1 MPMGADDNESA
12 AIVLCLSVFCAAIS
26 LRLRLFAAPRY
37 SSKPALYYVGVVL
50 LLLVPPL
57 FIEGNSH
64 SYNRT
69 IFVFAR
75 ATVPY

>member
-1 MPMGADDNESA
+1 MRMPEDSHAPTP
-12 AIVLCLSVFCAAIS
+12 IIYCLSS
-26 LRLRLFAAPRY
+26 LLIDRY
-37 SSKPALYYVGVVL
+37 CVL
-50 LLLVPPL
+50 LLIILVPPL

>member
-1 MPMGADDNESA
+1 MTSGERVEHAP
-12 AIVLCLSVFCAAIS
+12 VS
-26 LRLRLFAAPRY
+26 LDMHFPLKYRDI
-37 SSKPALYYVGVVL
+37 
-50 LLLVPPL
+50 LVPPL

-64 SYNRT
+64 SYNWS